1 MCQKWSENW
10 FNSSWVIFSNRKKLN
25 RIDIVWKCKI
35 FQHFNLIYQWNV
47 SKMVGK
53 LVQFELG
60 YFSNQMK
67 LNRMDLVLKCK
78 IFQHYDSIYQ
88 RNVSKIVGKLVQR
101 QLGYFFESKETE
113 SNRHSLKM
121 QNFPTFWLDL
131 SMKTTVVWT
140 QRERQ
145 LNRNGKWVAVLF
157 NGISPR
163 VVSDVLDDYWTATMP
178 IAFFFLTS
186 PEQKR
191 QKWNESNK

>member
-1 MCQKWSENW
+1 
-10 FNSSWVIFSNRKKLN
+10 
-25 RIDIVWKCKI
+25 
-35 FQHFNLIYQWNV
+35 
-47 SKMVGK
+47 MVGK

-121 QNFPTFWLDL
+121 QNFPTF
-131 SMKTTVVWT
+131 
-140 QRERQ
+140 
-145 LNRNGKWVAVLF
+145 
-157 NGISPR
+157 
-163 VVSDVLDDYWTATMP
+163 
-178 IAFFFLTS
+178 
-186 PEQKR
+186 
-191 QKWNESNK
+191 

>member
-53 LVQFELG
+53 LVQFELD

-121 QNFPTFWLDL
+121 QKFSNILTRFIDENDS
-131 SMKTTVVWT
+131 SMDTAWKT
-140 QRERQ
+140 
-145 LNRNGKWVAVLF
+145 
-157 NGISPR
+157 I
-163 VVSDVLDDYWTATMP
+163 
-178 IAFFFLTS
+178 
-186 PEQKR
+186 
-191 QKWNESNK
+191 ESQW